1 MGAPPTE
8 IDAPPASPGAPP
20 PPPAVE
26 PPRATWRGLPAS
38 VLESFRRPVS
48 SPVDLALRTA
58 LFTVIIGGAALLTW
72 VGRQAWAVQR
82 LTRGVGNTVFYG
94 GDGRP
99 WFPLDEHRR
108 DVPLSE
114 VAPSL
119 RLAVIAVED
128 HRFYRH
134 GGIDPIGLGR
144 AIVRNVRR
152 RALAQGGSTI
162 TQQLAR
168 TLFLSNQ
175 RTFARKA
182 KEAVLAEMLEQQLT
196 KDQILELYLNRVA
209 LSGGTFGVEAMSR
222 QLFGKKSSDL
232 NLAEAA
238 LVAGLIR
245 APSALSPWSNERG
258 AVARSEVVLARMRQE
273 GFISPEEEAAAL
285 RARLRITST
294 PGLADAHSGYAK
306 EYLRQLFRDEVG
318 NDDPPDWEVHTT
330 LLPAAQAAAE
340 RAVEDGLARLGKPS
354 LQAALIALDPETGN
368 VLAMVGGRNFT
379 VSPYNRAVRS
389 KRQPGSAFKP
399 FVYAAALQRGL
410 SPVTVLT
417 NLHSVVAPGRE
428 EWSPRNAEEGTPDSE
443 TLREALLESN
453 NQAAVALQLRIGS
466 GPVLS
471 LASDLGLRDMP
482 NVPSLALGTGVVTPL
497 DLTAAYA
504 AFPNGGYAVS
514 PRSILRIL
522 DQDGGKVV
530 DNSVEKRRVLDPE
543 VAFQAVSMLRDVID
557 RGTGSAARSLGVR
570 GAVAGKTGTTSE
582 FKDAWFVGFTTSVVA
597 GVWVGFDQPE
607 PIGSE
612 AFGARVALP
621 IWADFM
627 RRTARVL
634 PGQEFE
640 VPDDLRQVELCSV
653 SYLRPVDGCPTYV
666 EYFKKGDDVP
676 HQLCPIHQGSLK
688 QEARR
693 ALDGILAKVGRKI
706 LDIFK

>member
-1 MGAPPTE
+1 MAAPPVAPVE
-8 IDAPPASPGAPP
+8 APPSAPP
-20 PPPAVE
+20 RVSW
-26 PPRATWRGLPAS
+26 RALPGSVRASLRG
-38 VLESFRRPVS
+38 PVQS
-48 SPVDLALRTA
+48 ALDLGLRIA
-58 LFTVIIGGAALLTW
+58 LFVVLVGGAVLMVWTAQ
-72 VGRQAWAVQR
+72 QAWAVHR

-99 WFPLDEHRR
+99 WFALDEHRR
-108 DVPLSE
+108 DVPLAE

-134 GGIDPIGLGR
+134 GGIDPIGLTR
-144 AIVRNVRR
+144 AVVRNARR
-152 RALAQGGSTI
+152 RAVVQGGSTI

-168 TLFLSNQ
+168 TLFLTNQ
-175 RTFARKA
+175 RTVGRKL
-182 KEAVLAEMLEQQLT
+182 KEAVLAEMLEQQLS

-222 QLFGKKSSDL
+222 QLFAKKARDL

-245 APSALSPWSNERG
+245 APSALSPWSNETG

-273 GFISPEEEAAAL
+273 RFIGPDEEAAAR
-285 RARLRITST
+285 RARLRITSS

-306 EYLRQLFRDEVG
+306 EYLRQLFREQVG
-318 NDDPPDWEVHTT
+318 EDDPPDWEVQTT
-330 LLPAAQAAAE
+330 LMPAVQAAAE
-340 RAVEDGLARLGKPS
+340 RAVEDGLARLGRPG
-354 LQAALIALDPETGN
+354 LQAALVALDPETGN

-389 KRQPGSAFKP
+389 RRQPGSAFKP

-410 SPVTVLT
+410 SPVTVLS
-417 NLHSVVAPGRE
+417 NLHSVTAPGRQ
-428 EWSPRNAEEGTPDSE
+428 EWSPRNAEEGTPDAE

-471 LASDLGLRDMP
+471 LVSDLGLRDMP

-497 DLTAAYA
+497 ELTAAYA
-504 AFPNGGYAVS
+504 AFPNGGYAVT
-514 PRSILRIL
+514 PRAVLRIL
-522 DQDGGKVV
+522 DADGSKVV
-530 DNSVEKRRVLDPE
+530 DNSVQKRRVMDPE
-543 VAFQAVSMLRDVID
+543 VAFQTVTMLRDVID
-557 RGTGSAARSLGVR
+557 MGTGSAARSMGVR
-570 GAVAGKTGTTSE
+570 GPTAGKTGTTSE

-597 GVWVGFDQPE
+597 GVWVGYDQPE
-607 PIGSE
+607 PIGGE

-621 IWADFM
+621 IWADFV
-627 RRTARVL
+627 RHTARAL
-634 PGQEFE
+634 PAQEFE
-640 VPDDLRQVELCSV
+640 VPAGVHEVELCRV

-676 HQLCPIHQGSLK
+676 HQLCPIHQGSFK

-693 ALDGILAKVGRKI
+693 VLDGVLAKVGRKI
-706 LDIFK
+706 IDIFK